1 MSSWGHNATNQ
12 HCKRNI
18 TEIEAMNFP
27 ACQSWTDWGII
38 LQSLKKE
45 SGKLEQI
52 RTKFRYNIVDTKAH
66 DLPRKIYISHYNY
79 FQFLGDLF
87 LAFLSFESGF
97 YILPFPRNK
106 LAKKTRNWKTQRGS
120 AEKRRDSDWIIL
132 TARHFTASW
141 VLHTLSS
148 GRSCLAFLESPL
160 SLPSERL
167 SHSW

>member
-1 MSSWGHNATNQ
+1 MSSWGQNATNQ
-12 HCKRNI
+12 HCKRHIN
-18 TEIEAMNFP
+18 EIKGMSFP
-27 ACQSWTDWGII
+27 ACQSWTDWGIT

-45 SGKLEQI
+45 FGKLKQI
-52 RTKFRYNIVDTKAH
+52 HAKFRYIIVDTKAH

-87 LAFLSFESGF
+87 LAFLSFESGV

-106 LAKKTRNWKTQRGS
+106 LARKTRNWKTQRGS

-148 GRSCLAFLESPL
+148 GRSCFAFLESPL
-160 SLPSERL
+160 SLPFECMSR
-167 SHSW
+167 SR